1 MRIINEMRR
10 MMLARMELF
19 RDEQCVDDSLPIPV
33 AQFHLAPQSRG
44 DWRVHGANYGKVS
57 SKKMIIFGYKLHMLI
72 TLGGLILDFEL
83 APASVGDLAIGRE
96 LLQEHGNRIVIGD
109 KAYVSAP
116 VADEL
121 WQHNRIR
128 LLTKPR

>member
-1 MRIINEMRR
+1 

-19 RDEQCVDDSLPIPV
+19 WDEQCVVDSLPIPV

-57 SKKMIIFGYKLHMLI
+57 SKKMMIFGYKLHMLI

-83 APASVGDLAIGRE
+83 APASVGDPGYR
-96 LLQEHGNRIVIGD
+96 
-109 KAYVSAP
+109 S
-116 VADEL
+116 
-121 WQHNRIR
+121 
-128 LLTKPR
+128 